1 METILNVL
9 SVFGGLAMFLYGMA
23 LMSEGLQKSAGDR
36 LRTFMAK
43 MTSNAPKQ
51 IFTGTIVTALV
62 QSSSA
67 TTIMV
72 VSFVNA
78 GLLTLGNSIGVIMG
92 ANIGTT
98 LTAWVTALGFSVNIA
113 LFAVPMMAFGY
124 LMHSSKKSTL
134 KNLGQFLMGFAVM
147 YVGLTFMK
155 DCANELIGPKG
166 VFIDQMENFFSSIN
180 DWGFG
185 SVLLFML
192 AGAVLTIVLQASSAT
207 MAITMLLAASG
218 LIGFELAVAMVL
230 GENIG
235 TTITANLAASIA
247 NTSAKRAARAHTIFN
262 IIGVIWVLCLFVP
275 IVALICN
282 IMDAIGFAN
291 PMTLDLEG
299 LSAAVDTAKEAAA
312 PEAVYSSYLSQV
324 AVDPTVTVEAVKEAA
339 NVEVSS
345 AEAAFTAAKDAMLY
359 GVAMLHTLFNV
370 TNTLILIWFVPL
382 IEKAVIW
389 LVKEPKGEH
398 EVFRLKYISGGPL
411 STAELSLNEAQ
422 QEIVH
427 FAEICRNGFGYIRD
441 AINEQD
447 PDKFDELNDKLIKY
461 EEITDRIEFE
471 IASYLNDVSKNEISE
486 EAKERI
492 KAMYKIIGEME
503 SLGDSGESIGRILKR
518 KNIHGKSFDKPLLDR
533 LNKMMDLVQKGYDV
547 MIENLKNNN
556 LRDITNAENC
566 EYNINEYRNYMRE
579 EHIVNIENNSYNYLT
594 GVYYV
599 DVLSELEKIGDFLIN
614 ISQATKGKYEY
625 EN

>member
-9 SVFGGLAMFLYGMA
+9 SVLGGLAMFLYGMA

-36 LRTFMAK
+36 LRSFMAK
-43 MTSNAPKQ
+43 MTSNAPKR
-51 IFTGTIVTALV
+51 ILTGTLVTALV

-78 GLLTLGNSIGVIMG
+78 GLLSLGNAIGVIMG

-98 LTAWVTALGFSVNIA
+98 LTAWVTSLGFSVNIA
-113 LFAVPMMAFGY
+113 LFAVPMMAFGFI
-124 LMHSSKKSTL
+124 LHSMKKSSL
-134 KNLGQFLMGFAVM
+134 KNIGQFLMGFAVM

-155 DCANELIGPKG
+155 DCANAVLGEYET
-166 VFIDQMENFFSSIN
+166 QMMGFFGSIN
-180 DWGFG
+180 GFGFG
-185 SVLLFML
+185 SILLFL
-192 AGAVLTIVLQASSAT
+192 VAGAVLTIVLQASSAT

-235 TTITANLAASIA
+235 TTITANIAAAVA

-262 IIGVIWVLCLFVP
+262 IVGVIWVLIFFTP
-275 IVALICN
+275 IVVLISK
-282 IMDAIGFAN
+282 IMTAIGFAD
-291 PMTLDLEG
+291 PMTVDMAG
-299 LSAAVDTAKEAAA
+299 LNAA
-312 PEAVYSSYLSQV
+312 L
-324 AVDPTVTVEAVKEAA
+324 VEAK
-339 NVEVSS
+339 S
-345 AEAAFTAAKDAMLY
+345 APGATPESIAVAENAFLDAKNAMLY
-359 GVAMLHTLFNV
+359 GIAMLHTLFNV
-370 TNTLILIWFVPL
+370 TNTLILIWFTPL

-398 EVFRLKYISGGPL
+398 EVFRLKYIAGGPL

-427 FAEICRNGFGYIRD
+427 FAEICRNGFGYIRE
-441 AINEQD
+441 AINETD
-447 PDKFDELNDKLIKY
+447 PDEFDKLNDKLIKY

-471 IASYLNDVSKNEISE
+471 IATYLNEVSKNELSQE
-486 EAKERI
+486 SLEHT

-503 SLGDSGESIGRILKR
+503 SLGDSGEAIGRILKR
-518 KNIHGKSFDKPLLDR
+518 KNVHGKTFDKPLLDR

-547 MIENLKNNN
+547 MIENLKNEE
-556 LRDITNAENC
+556 LKDISNAENC
-566 EYNINEYRNYMRE
+566 EYNINECRNHLRE
-579 EHIVNIENNSYNYLT
+579 EHIVNIENSSYNYLT
-594 GVYYV
+594 GVYYM

-614 ISQATKGKYEY
+614 ISQASKRKHDYQ
-625 EN
+625 N

>member
-9 SVFGGLAMFLYGMA
+9 SVFGGLALFLYGMA

-36 LRTFMAK
+36 LRSFMAK
-43 MTSNAPKQ
+43 MTSNSFKRVL
-51 IFTGTIVTALV
+51 TGTVVTCLV

-98 LTAWVTALGFSVNIA
+98 LTAWITSLGFSVNIA
-113 LFAVPMMAFGY
+113 LFAVPMMALGY
-124 LMHSSKKSTL
+124 LMHCFKKASF
-134 KNLGQFLMGFAVM
+134 KNLGQFLMGFAIM

-155 DCANELIGPKG
+155 DCANAVIGPEG
-166 VFIDQMENFFSSIN
+166 QYAAQMQTFFGSIN
-180 DWGFG
+180 NFGFG
-185 SVLLFML
+185 SVLLFL
-192 AGAVLTIVLQASSAT
+192 VAGAVLTIVLQASSAT
-207 MAITMLLAASG
+207 MAITMVLAASG
-218 LIGFELAVAMVL
+218 LINFELAVAMVL

-235 TTITANLAASIA
+235 TTITANIAAAVA

-262 IIGVIWVLCLFVP
+262 IIGVIWVLCLFYVIVP
-275 IVALICN
+275 LICK
-282 IMDAIGFAN
+282 IM
-291 PMTLDLEG
+291 
-299 LSAAVDTAKEAAA
+299 TA
-312 PEAVYSSYLSQV
+312 LGW
-324 AVDPTVTVEAVKEAA
+324 VDPTWASTQLTQNAELIKTGAA
-339 NVEVSS
+339 GAS
-345 AEAAFTAAKDAMLY
+345 AADIAMWKDSLLY
-359 GVAMLHTLFNV
+359 GIAMLHTLFNV
-370 TNTLILIWFVPL
+370 TNTLVLIWFVPL
-382 IEKAVIW
+382 IEKAVVW
-389 LVKEPKGEH
+389 LVKEPKGEQ

-427 FAEICRNGFGYIRD
+427 FAEICRNGFGYLRE
-441 AINEQD
+441 AVNETD
-447 PDKFDELNDKLIKY
+447 PEKFDKLNDKLIKY

-471 IASYLNDVSKNEISE
+471 IATYLNEVSKNEISE

-518 KNIHGKSFDKPLLDR
+518 KNVHGKAFDKALLDR

-547 MIENLKNNN
+547 MVENLRNDHLK
-556 LRDITNAENC
+556 DITNAENC
-566 EYNINEYRNYMRE
+566 EYNINECRNHMRE

-614 ISQATKGKYEY
+614 ISQAAKRKYDY